1 LWLSVYQRWGRKT
14 KFFSEEGETMEVGGG
29 FGITLTIPLAA
40 FQGSPLSFLPLGRGR
55 CIVWGYPAPPLTNP
69 PNI

>member
-1 LWLSVYQRWGRKT
+1 
-14 KFFSEEGETMEVGGG
+14 MEVGGG